1 MTVRAFLRII
11 HINQF
16 RTVQSCSRVQCFE
29 IPWTAAH
36 QAPLSIEFSG
46 QEYWSGLSFSSP
58 FLWIV
63 YRCYPF
69 PLGPV
74 QVLVFWGKPTSVRPL
89 SDLPG
94 VTRCEDEESHSSNR
108 VPPHGNPS
116 HTGAGTRALCL
127 LPHFLPA
134 HSCGEPA
141 HSPGHPHFLQPPH
154 PHVFLPG
161 QPVSV

>member
-1 MTVRAFLRII
+1 MAECHSLNSKDWTDSHLEVFLCIM
-11 HINQF
+11 
-16 RTVQSCSRVQCFE
+16 
-29 IPWTAAH
+29 P
-36 QAPLSIEFSG
+36 
-46 QEYWSGLSFSSP
+46 
-58 FLWIV
+58 
-63 YRCYPF
+63 RCYSF
-69 PLGPV
+69 PMGPV
-74 QVLVFWGKPTSVRPL
+74 QVLVFWGKPISVIPL

-94 VTRCEDEESHSSNR
+94 VTRCEDEESHSSDR

-127 LPHFLPA
+127 LPHLLPA